1 MKLSKEVKIGLAT
14 VVAFACFIYGF
25 NYLKGKNFFA
35 SQNKFYAIYSDVDG
49 LVEANP
55 LIINGYK
62 VGIVSDITL
71 SSNLSNGV
79 VVTMLLDNS
88 IKIPKNSIARIV
100 SSDIMGSKAIQLVLG
115 NSPEFV
121 VDGDTLLSEK
131 EENLK
136 QSVNKT
142 IAPLQKK
149 AESLISSIDSV
160 MYVVQEILNKDARK
174 NLSGSFE
181 SINRTFRTLEKTS
194 VKLDDLVESERAK
207 VSNIIT
213 KASHLATTLADNSQ
227 DISNILKNFSA
238 ISDSL
243 KRSKIVS
250 VINNA
255 NITLAQTSEIAQ
267 KINRGEGTLGLLVN
281 NDSLYRKL
289 DKSAEDLDKLLVD
302 LQLNPKRYVH
312 FSAFGRKEKNKPKK

>member
-1 MKLSKEVKIGLAT
+1 MKLSKEVRIGLAT

-55 LIINGYK
+55 LIISGYK

-71 SSNLSNGV
+71 SSNLSEGV

-88 IKIPKNSIARIV
+88 INIPKNSVAKII
-100 SSDIMGSKAIQLVLG
+100 SSDIMGSKAIQLILG
-115 NSPEFV
+115 NSTEYA
-121 VDGDTLLSEK
+121 VDGDTLLSDK

-160 MYVVQEILNKDARK
+160 MFVVQDILNKDARK

-194 VKLDDLVESERAK
+194 VKLDDLIDSERAK

-213 KASHLATTLADNSQ
+213 KASHLATTLADNSD

-255 NITLAQTSEIAQ
+255 NTTLAQTSEIAQ
-267 KINRGEGTLGLLVN
+267 KINKGEGTLGLLVN

-289 DKSAEDLDKLLVD
+289 DKSAGDLDKLLVD

>member
-1 MKLSKEVKIGLAT
+1 MNLTKEVKIGLAT
-14 VVAFACFIYGF
+14 VIAFACFIYGF
-25 NYLKGKNFFA
+25 NYLKGINFFS
-35 SQNKFYAIYSDVDG
+35 SQNKFYAVYSDVDG
-49 LVEANP
+49 LVDANP

-62 VGIVSDITL
+62 VGVVSNIRL
-71 SSNLSNGV
+71 SQNLSQGV

-88 IKIPKNSIARIV
+88 IKIPNNSIAKIV

-115 NSPEFV
+115 NSPKYITS
-121 VDGDTLLSEK
+121 GDTLVSEK

-174 NLSGSFE
+174 NLKGSFE
-181 SINRTFRTLEKTS
+181 SFNRTFRNLEKVS
-194 VKLDDLVESERAK
+194 LKLDDMMETERTK
-207 VSNIIT
+207 VSSILT
-213 KASHLATTLADNSQ
+213 KANHLASALSDNSQ
-227 DISNILKNFSA
+227 NISKMIKNFSD

-243 KRSKIVS
+243 KRANIVT

-255 NITLAQTSEIAQ
+255 NTTLSETSAIVK
-267 KINRGEGTLGLLVN
+267 KINKGEGTLGLLVN

-289 DKSAEDLDKLLVD
+289 DKSADDLDKLLVD
-302 LQLNPKRYVH
+302 LQMNPKRYVH
-312 FSAFGRKEKNKPKK
+312 FSAFGRKEKSKSKK

>member
-35 SQNKFYAIYSDVDG
+35 AQNKFYAIYGDIDG

-55 LIINGYK
+55 LIISGYK

-71 SSNLSNGV
+71 SDNLAEGV
-79 VVTMLLDNS
+79 VVTMLLDNK

-100 SSDIMGSKAIQLVLG
+100 SSDIMGSKAIQLILG
-115 NSPEFV
+115 NSPEYL
-121 VDGDTLLSEK
+121 VDGDTLLGEK

-160 MYVVQEILNKDARK
+160 MFVVQDILNKDARK

-194 VKLDDLVESERAK
+194 IKLDDLIDSEKAK
-207 VSNIIT
+207 ISNIIT
-213 KASHLATTLADNSQ
+213 KASHLATTLADNSE

-250 VINNA
+250 VISNA
-255 NITLAQTSEIAQ
+255 NTTLAQTSEIAQ

>member
-1 MKLSKEVKIGLAT
+1 VKLSKEVKIGLAT